1 MFFLT
6 FLYNSWSNFGC
17 CVLTAVKLW
26 CLFDV
31 SSFKI
36 SSCVLRRAHVLRVT
50 LLLPRAKDVVFPN
63 TFDGCSLIRLLI
75 ASVHA
80 CVVDLCVCVALGPG
94 QWMDDVMLNQDL
106 VAYRR
111 TDLWTLCGL
120 IQPNGL
126 CACVC
131 ACVRRLQRKNNWWIW
146 PRSFWLS
153 LGEWHHCEL
162 TNQYVCV
169 HFCSLIELREKW
181 WLSHIESTSFHQGKI
196 WKGPVLK

>member
-111 TDLWTLCGL
+111 TDLWTLCGF

-126 CACVC
+126 CVCVC
-131 ACVRRLQRKNNWWIW
+131 VRAQTAEKEQLMDMTEIFLAESRWMT
-146 PRSFWLS
+146 S
-153 LGEWHHCEL
+153 LW
-162 TNQYVCV
+162 TDKSVCV
-169 HFCSLIELREKW
+169 CSFLLTDWAEGKVATF
-181 WLSHIESTSFHQGKI
+181 SHWVHILPSGED
-196 WKGPVLK
+196 LKRSCT